1 MKKFVLISALLFLT
15 APAWAAEMELKG
27 IMKDLDAKT
36 QAIVEGINRGDFEA
50 IGNNA
55 RQISGHVEPSFS
67 EKVRILGFLLTDAND
82 FKSFGDVVHDEA
94 ERLAEAA
101 KKKDYDGTVVHFSA
115 LLKGCAGCH
124 TGYREKFIKYFYR

>member
-1 MKKFVLISALLFLT
+1 MKKIILLLALLFLS
-15 APAWAAEMELKG
+15 APALAADMELKG

-36 QAIVEGINRGDFEA
+36 QAIVDGINRGDFEA

-55 RQISGHVEPSFS
+55 RKISDHVEPSFS

-94 ERLAEAA
+94 ERLGDAA
-101 KKKDYDGTVVHFSA
+101 KNRDYDGAIVHLA
-115 LLKGCAGCH
+115 AMLKGCAGCH
-124 TGYREKFIKYFYR
+124 AGYREKFVKYFYR